1 MIHYETTVITLHHA
15 LYNKTKELV
24 WLQPEKL
31 NNVVV
36 RLSSF
41 NIAMNFLSIIGSH
54 FAQSGFVDIWWEL
67 ECLVNVYQRRSC
79 MGKNEIVVFVLTVE
93 DICGE

>member
-1 MIHYETTVITLHHA
+1 M
-15 LYNKTKELV
+15 YNKAKELV

-41 NIAMNFLSIIGSH
+41 HIAMNFLSIIGSH
-54 FAQSGFVDIWWEL
+54 FAQSGFVDIWWKL

-79 MGKNEIVVFVLTVE
+79 MGKNETVVFVLTVE